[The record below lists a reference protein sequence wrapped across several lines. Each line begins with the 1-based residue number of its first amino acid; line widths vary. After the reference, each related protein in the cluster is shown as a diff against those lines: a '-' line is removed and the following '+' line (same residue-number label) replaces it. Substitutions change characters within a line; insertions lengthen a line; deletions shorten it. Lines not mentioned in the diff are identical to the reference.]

1 MNFITSSF
9 QTLIAHCLIF
19 LQGLIVIPMISKLS
33 SVEDYGFYVIII
45 SLLGIIHGFSSFGYG
60 YKAIRYLPSS
70 KTIKKRSQLFLPQ
83 FYFQII
89 SIIIFSL
96 ILLVI
101 LYFGTKLNYFSLKDL
116 SLILLPLY
124 LLSQVIYSQSI
135 IFLRYT
141 SKFGLMNLATVLTP
155 YLFIIFSLL
164 VFYFFHEFKL
174 DWLISS
180 NIISMS
186 LVGFCVFF
194 IIRKEI
200 NYKISI
206 PSLDIIKKD
215 ISLGLPLA
223 LSFLVETMMIV
234 GDRYVI
240 ALFMTVKDV
249 GNYSAAYSIGA
260 MSIIIAKVFNVIIPI
275 FISKIIDSGDTEN
288 SSKIIKIALRVYLIF
303 AVPFMFGSFL
313 FAKEILEIFTNKES
327 AEAAW
332 LIIPI
337 ISSSSIFFG
346 VNMILSIILF
356 VQKKTKIIFK
366 INLNLAIINLLL
378 NLFLIGIF
386 RTVEIAA
393 ITTVISYLIG
403 SIWLINYLN
412 KEWLEGIN
420 FRYITYVNLISLI
433 MFSLV
438 LFLKSIL
445 IVDSLIIKTSILVI
459 FSILL
464 YLLIIFITKKIIKK
478 DMLLIKRI
486 FFNLNNK

>member
-1 MNFITSSF
+1 
-9 QTLIAHCLIF
+9 
-19 LQGLIVIPMISKLS
+19 
-33 SVEDYGFYVIII
+33 
-45 SLLGIIHGFSSFGYG
+45 
-60 YKAIRYLPSS
+60 
-70 KTIKKRSQLFLPQ
+70 
-83 FYFQII
+83 
-89 SIIIFSL
+89 
-96 ILLVI
+96 
-101 LYFGTKLNYFSLKDL
+101 
-116 SLILLPLY
+116 
-124 LLSQVIYSQSI
+124 
-135 IFLRYT
+135 
-141 SKFGLMNLATVLTP
+141 
-155 YLFIIFSLL
+155 
-164 VFYFFHEFKL
+164 
-174 DWLISS
+174 
-180 NIISMS
+180 MS

>member
-1 MNFITSSF
+1 
-9 QTLIAHCLIF
+9 
-19 LQGLIVIPMISKLS
+19 
-33 SVEDYGFYVIII
+33 
-45 SLLGIIHGFSSFGYG
+45 
-60 YKAIRYLPSS
+60 
-70 KTIKKRSQLFLPQ
+70 
-83 FYFQII
+83 
-89 SIIIFSL
+89 
-96 ILLVI
+96 
-101 LYFGTKLNYFSLKDL
+101 
-116 SLILLPLY
+116 
-124 LLSQVIYSQSI
+124 
-135 IFLRYT
+135 
-141 SKFGLMNLATVLTP
+141 
-155 YLFIIFSLL
+155 
-164 VFYFFHEFKL
+164 
-174 DWLISS
+174 
-180 NIISMS
+180 
-186 LVGFCVFF
+186 
-194 IIRKEI
+194 
-200 NYKISI
+200 
-206 PSLDIIKKD
+206 
-215 ISLGLPLA
+215 
-223 LSFLVETMMIV
+223 
-234 GDRYVI
+234 
-240 ALFMTVKDV
+240 
-249 GNYSAAYSIGA
+249 
-260 MSIIIAKVFNVIIPI
+260 
-275 FISKIIDSGDTEN
+275 
-288 SSKIIKIALRVYLIF
+288 
-303 AVPFMFGSFL
+303 MFGSFL